1 MPTLKQGSSG
11 PDVINLQKRLK
22 DLGFDPGEPDG
33 RFGPGTTA
41 AVIAFQQSQGL
52 SADGIVG
59 PNTAAALQANSGGDD
74 SSGGATN
81 SDATGTAEAS
91 LPNVNG
97 SAVSKMFPGV
107 PVKNIEQNLPF
118 VLQAL
123 ADAGLGDTDMVLM
136 ALATIRAETGIFM
149 PISEFKR

>member
-59 PNTAAALQANSGGDD
+59 PNTAAALQPNSGGDD

-123 ADAGLGDTDMVLM
+123 ADAGLGDTDMILM
-136 ALATIRAETGIFM
+136 ALATIRAFLERVTGTRAA
-149 PISEFKR
+149 S

>member
-52 SADGIVG
+52 QADGIAG
-59 PNTAAALQANSGGDD
+59 PATMAALQAA
-74 SSGGATN
+74 SS
-81 SDATGTAEAS
+81 SAS
-91 LPNVNG
+91 
-97 SAVSKMFPGV
+97 
-107 PVKNIEQNLPF
+107 
-118 VLQAL
+118 AL
-123 ADAGLGDTDMVLM
+123 AP
-136 ALATIRAETGIFM
+136 AENHC
-149 PISEFKR
+149 

>member
-52 SADGIVG
+52 WADGSVG
-59 PNTAAALQANSGGDD
+59 PNTAAALQANRGGDD
-74 SSGGATN
+74 SRGGATK
-81 SDATGTAEAS
+81 SDAIGNAETS
-91 LPNVNG
+91 LRNVSG
-97 SAVSKMFPGV
+97 SSVSKMFRGTLD
-107 PVKNIEQNLPF
+107 KNI
-118 VLQAL
+118 
-123 ADAGLGDTDMVLM
+123 
-136 ALATIRAETGIFM
+136 
-149 PISEFKR
+149 